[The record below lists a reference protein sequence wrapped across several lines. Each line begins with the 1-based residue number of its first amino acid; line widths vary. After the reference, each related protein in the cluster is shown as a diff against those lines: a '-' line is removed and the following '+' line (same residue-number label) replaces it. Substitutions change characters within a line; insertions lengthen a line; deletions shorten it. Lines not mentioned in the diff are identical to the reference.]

1 MSRGTTTIKKSS
13 LSFVEILEIDNF
25 CQQKKK
31 TKDLSDF
38 ESSML
43 ILIGNA
49 IRGRNSQHFWL
60 NGAYSWYR
68 DERQE
73 KIDRV
78 WLTKN
83 GIAVFEQETGDGH
96 YRYFRI
102 SFDF

>member
-1 MSRGTTTIKKSS
+1 MSKGTTTIKKSS
-13 LSFVEILEIDNF
+13 LSFFEIFEIDNYGN
-25 CQQKKK
+25 KKK
-31 TKDLSDF
+31 AKDLSDF

-43 ILIGNA
+43 KLIGNA
-49 IRGRNSQHFWL
+49 IRGSKSQHFWH

-78 WLTKN
+78 WLSKN
-83 GIAVFEQETGDGH
+83 G
-96 YRYFRI
+96 I

>member
-1 MSRGTTTIKKSS
+1 MSKGTTTIKKSN
-13 LSFVEILEIDNF
+13 LSFFEVLEIDNYVKN
-25 CQQKKK
+25 KKK
-31 TKDLSDF
+31 AKDLSDF
-38 ESSML
+38 ESSIL

-49 IRGRNSQHFWL
+49 IRGSKSQHFWL

-78 WLTKN
+78 WLTTN
-83 GIAVFEQETGDGH
+83 GVPVFEQETDDGY

-102 SFDF
+102 LLDF

>member
-1 MSRGTTTIKKSS
+1 MSKGTTTIKKSN
-13 LSFVEILEIDNF
+13 LSFFEVLEIDNYVSN
-25 CQQKKK
+25 KKK
-31 TKDLSDF
+31 AKDLSDF

-49 IRGRNSQHFWL
+49 IRGRYSQHFWI

-78 WLTKN
+78 GLTKN
-83 GIAVFEQETGDGH
+83 GIAVFEQETNDGH